1 MFCGGWAAQWPSAG
15 GVPPRFL
22 DGLQAAQGGPE
33 ASHTTVIGHSYG
45 STTVGAA
52 SKAPGHLAADDIV
65 VSGCWRAP
73 EGTDLTTQY

>member
-1 MFCGGWAAQWPSAG
+1 MGGTVAVGRRCAAAFSGRAAG
-15 GVPPRFL
+15 ST
-22 DGLQAAQGGPE
+22 AQGGPE